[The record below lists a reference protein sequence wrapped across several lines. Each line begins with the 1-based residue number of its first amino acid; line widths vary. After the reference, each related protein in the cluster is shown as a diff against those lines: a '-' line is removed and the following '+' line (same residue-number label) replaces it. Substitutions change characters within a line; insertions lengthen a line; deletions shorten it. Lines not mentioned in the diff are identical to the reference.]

1 MTEITFKSDM
11 DVELVESMGTDETVA
26 RAARV
31 STGRDQLEQGKIEGL
46 IKYLVREGHTS
57 TLEHC
62 TVTVRVH
69 VPIFV
74 HRQLMTHRTL
84 SKNSESGRYKEL
96 EPVFYVPSEDRP
108 LVNAGSG
115 AHPNLVHEA
124 PDPRG
129 FGMMSLSEFTQDV
142 HRDLAEAAWDYYVQ
156 LTQEGVATEVARN
169 VLPVSIYTSSYLTGN
184 LLGWFNFLRL
194 RAGYTGHPQ
203 FEIVE
208 VAKKVEAIIEE
219 LYPITYKAWKEAR

>member
-1 MTEITFKSDM
+1 MTEITFTSEM
-11 DVELVESMGTDETVA
+11 TVELVDSMGTDETVA

-46 IKYLVREGHTS
+46 IGYLVREGHTS

-69 VPIFV
+69 VPVFV
-74 HRQLMTHRTL
+74 HRQIMTHRTL

-115 AHPNLVHEA
+115 AHPNLVYAKMHGLPQKWMKTNFKEA
-124 PDPRG
+124 W
-129 FGMMSLSEFTQDV
+129 SLYS
-142 HRDLAEAAWDYYVQ
+142 DLLGA
-156 LTQEGVATEVARN
+156 GVATEVARN
-169 VLPVSIYTSSYLTGN
+169 VLPVSIYTSAYLTGN

-194 RAGYTGHPQ
+194 RSGSEGHPQ
-203 FEIVE
+203 WEIVE

-219 LYPITYKAWKEAR
+219 LYPITYKAWRKAQ

>member
-1 MTEITFKSDM
+1 MSEITFTSEM
-11 DVELVESMGTDETVA
+11 TVELVDSMGTDETVA

-31 STGRDQLEQGKIEGL
+31 STGRDKLEQGKIEGL

-96 EPVFYVPSEDRP
+96 EPVFYVPREDRP

-115 AHPNLVHEA
+115 AHPNLVPAE
-124 PDPRG
+124 DESTYRW
-129 FGMMSLSEFTQDV
+129 LTSET
-142 HRDLAEAAWDYYVQ
+142 
-156 LTQEGVATEVARN
+156 
-169 VLPVSIYTSSYLTGN
+169 
-184 LLGWFNFLRL
+184 
-194 RAGYTGHPQ
+194 RA
-203 FEIVE
+203 
-208 VAKKVEAIIEE
+208 
-219 LYPITYKAWKEAR
+219 LY

>member
-11 DVELVESMGTDETVA
+11 GVSLIDSMGSDETVA

-31 STGRDQLEQGKIEGL
+31 STGRDQLEQGKIGGL
-46 IKYLVREGHTS
+46 IRYLVREGHTS

-62 TVTVRVH
+62 ALTVRVH
-69 VPIFV
+69 APVFV
-74 HRQLMTHRTL
+74 MRQIYTHRTL

-115 AHPNLVHEA
+115 AHPDLVQTRNPYTA
-124 PDPRG
+124 PVVRQ
-129 FGMMSLSEFTQDV
+129 M
-142 HRDLAEAAWDYYVQ
+142 HREIAEHAWDLYSYMVA
-156 LTQEGVATEVARN
+156 GDSGKDDVIATEVARN
-169 VLPVSIYTSSYLTGN
+169 VLPVSIYTSAYLTGN

-194 RAGYTGHPQ
+194 RNGSEGHPQ
-203 FEIVE
+203 YEIVE
-208 VAKKVEAIIEE
+208 VAKKVEAIISE
-219 LYPITYKAWKEAR
+219 LFPITYNAWSAIQ

>member
-1 MTEITFKSDM
+1 MTEIAFKSGM
-11 DVELVESMGTDETVA
+11 DVEYIAHIGTDETVA

-31 STGRDQLEQGKIEGL
+31 STGRDQLEQGKIGGL
-46 IKYLVREGHTS
+46 IGYLVREGHTS

-69 VPIFV
+69 VPVFV
-74 HRQLMTHRTL
+74 HRQIMTHRTL

-96 EPVFYVPSEDRP
+96 EPVFYVPSADRP

-115 AHPNLVHEA
+115 AHPHLEMAEEDVSEYARFIHEGNA
-124 PDPRG
+124 TR
-129 FGMMSLSEFTQDV
+129 S
-142 HRDLAEAAWDYYVQ
+142 WDDYEYLLEQ
-156 LTQEGVATEVARN
+156 GVATEVARN
-169 VLPVSIYTSSYLTGN
+169 VLPVSIYTSAYLTGN

-194 RAGYTGHPQ
+194 RNGSEGHPQ

-219 LYPITYKAWKEAR
+219 LYPITYKAWRKAQ